1 MATSDFADNGVIER
15 THVALQG
22 LYTVGKS
29 DVGLKN
35 MFYLIRY
42 ELRRST
48 FTQIICKRY
57 SVYS

>member
-29 DVGLKN
+29 DVG
-35 MFYLIRY
+35 
-42 ELRRST
+42 
-48 FTQIICKRY
+48 
-57 SVYS
+57 